1 MFVFLTFGY
10 TNKGEN
16 IRKGEIEMNWRQEV
30 DARTDAFLEDLK
42 GLLQIP
48 SVLDEDK
55 AGPNEPFGPEVR
67 RALDYMFALG
77 ERDGFVTKDVG
88 GYAGHLEYGSGEEIV
103 GILCHLDV
111 VPAGDGW
118 TYGAFNPTV
127 ADGKLYARGSNDDKG
142 PTMAAYYGLRIVK
155 ELGLPLSKRVR
166 LIAGCDEESEWR
178 CVREYFKQ
186 EAMPT
191 YGFAPDADFPIIN
204 AEKGLYDG
212 VLKQLPIQRVPG
224 SKHHLVSFVSGERPN
239 MVPDFATAVL
249 ETEDVLEEKFEAYL
263 AKYEADGTCTWDA
276 GTYTFTM
283 KGVAAHA
290 MEPDNGVNAAYVLAG
305 FLLTLPLDIQG
316 ERYIEFI
323 RHVFADSRGISLG
336 IEATDETG
344 DLTINGGVFRYQGEE
359 RTATVNIRY
368 PYTAKFEERLQNL
381 KEIALSFGF
390 ELSTRHHMPPHHVAE
405 DHPLVKTLADVYER
419 QTGESAHLMAIGGG
433 TYARS
438 LEAGVAFGALFPG
451 AKDVAHQVDE
461 YMEIEDLLR
470 AAAIYAEAIYELAK

>member
-1 MFVFLTFGY
+1 
-10 TNKGEN
+10 
-16 IRKGEIEMNWRQEV
+16 
-30 DARTDAFLEDLK
+30 
-42 GLLQIP
+42 
-48 SVLDEDK
+48 
-55 AGPNEPFGPEVR
+55 
-67 RALDYMFALG
+67 
-77 ERDGFVTKDVG
+77 
-88 GYAGHLEYGSGEEIV
+88 
-103 GILCHLDV
+103 
-111 VPAGDGW
+111 
-118 TYGAFNPTV
+118 
-127 ADGKLYARGSNDDKG
+127 
-142 PTMAAYYGLRIVK
+142 VK

-186 EAMPT
+186 EEMPT

-212 VLKQLPIQRVPG
+212 VLKQVPIQRVPG
-224 SKHHLVSFVSGERPN
+224 VKHQLISFMSGERPN
-239 MVPDFATAVL
+239 MVPDYATAVL
-249 ETEDVLEEKFEAYL
+249 KTDDVLEEKFEAYL
-263 AKYEADGTCTWDA
+263 EKYEADGTCVYDK
-276 GTYTFTM
+276 GEYTLTM
-283 KGVAAHA
+283 RGVAAHA

-305 FLLTLPLDIQG
+305 FLLPLPLDIQG

-336 IEATDETG
+336 IEASDETG
-344 DLTINGGVFRYQGEE
+344 DLTVNGGVFRYNEDE
-359 RTATVNIRY
+359 RTATLNIRY
-368 PYTAKFEERLQNL
+368 PYTAKFTERLQNL

-405 DHPLVKTLADVYER
+405 DHPLVKTLQAVYER
-419 QTGESAHLMAIGGG
+419 QTGESANLMAIGGG

>member
-1 MFVFLTFGY
+1 
-10 TNKGEN
+10 
-16 IRKGEIEMNWRQEV
+16 
-30 DARTDAFLEDLK
+30 
-42 GLLQIP
+42 
-48 SVLDEDK
+48 
-55 AGPNEPFGPEVR
+55 
-67 RALDYMFALG
+67 
-77 ERDGFVTKDVG
+77 
-88 GYAGHLEYGSGEEIV
+88 
-103 GILCHLDV
+103 
-111 VPAGDGW
+111 
-118 TYGAFNPTV
+118 
-127 ADGKLYARGSNDDKG
+127 
-142 PTMAAYYGLRIVK
+142 MAAYYGLRIVK

-263 AKYEADGTCTWDA
+263 EKYEAIGTCTWDQ
-276 GTYTFTM
+276 GTYTFTT

-336 IEATDETG
+336 IEASDETG
-344 DLTINGGVFRYQGEE
+344 DLTINGGVFRYQGDE

-405 DHPLVKTLADVYER
+405 DHPLVKTLAGVYER

>member
-1 MFVFLTFGY
+1 
-10 TNKGEN
+10 
-16 IRKGEIEMNWRQEV
+16 MNWRQEV
-30 DARTDAFLEDLK
+30 DARKDMFLNDLT

-48 SVLDEDK
+48 SVLDEAK
-55 AGPNEPFGPEVR
+55 SGPNQPFGPEVR
-67 RALDYMFALG
+67 RALDYMFSLG
-77 ERDGFVTKDVG
+77 ERDGFLTKDVG

-111 VPAGDGW
+111 VPAGEGW
-118 TYGAFNPTV
+118 TYGPFNPTI
-127 ADGKLYARGSNDDKG
+127 ADGKFFARGSNDDKG

-212 VLKQLPIQRVPG
+212 VLKQLPIQRVLD
-224 SKHHLVSFVSGERPN
+224 SKDHLISFVSGERPN
-239 MVPDFATAVL
+239 MVPDIATAVL
-249 ETEDVLEEKFEAYL
+249 KTDNELEEQFEAYL
-263 AKYEADGTCTWDA
+263 EKYEADGTCVWEE

-344 DLTINGGVFRYQGEE
+344 DLTINGGVFRYEDEE
-359 RTATVNIRY
+359 RMATINIRY

-390 ELSTRHHMPPHHVAE
+390 ELSTRQHMPPHHVAE
-405 DHPLVKTLADVYER
+405 DHPLVKTLAAVYER
-419 QTGESAHLMAIGGG
+419 QTGDTANLMAIGGG

>member
-1 MFVFLTFGY
+1 
-10 TNKGEN
+10 
-16 IRKGEIEMNWRQEV
+16 MNWRQEV
-30 DARTDAFLEDLK
+30 DLRKDAFLNDLK
-42 GLLQIP
+42 GLLTIP
-48 SVLDEDK
+48 SVLNESK
-55 AGPNEPFGPEVR
+55 TGPNEPFGPEVR
-67 RALDYMFALG
+67 QALDYMLELG
-77 ERDGFVTKDVG
+77 QRDGFITKDVD
-88 GYAGHLEYGSGEEIV
+88 GYAGHLEYGEGEELV

-118 TYGAFNPTV
+118 TYGAFNPTIT
-127 ADGKLYARGSNDDKG
+127 DGKIFARGSNDDKG
-142 PTMAAYYGLRIVK
+142 PTMAAYYGLLIVK

-186 EAMPT
+186 EEMPT

-212 VLKQLPIQRVPG
+212 VLKQLPIQHG
-224 SKHHLVSFVSGERPN
+224 TGTKHHLVSFISGERPN
-239 MVPDFATAVL
+239 MVPDVATAVL
-249 ETEDVLEEKFEAYL
+249 KTNEVLEDQFEAYL
-263 AKYEADGTCTWDA
+263 EKYEADGTCVFEE
-276 GTYTFTM
+276 GMYTFTI

-305 FLLTLPLDIQG
+305 FLLTLALDIQG
-316 ERYIEFI
+316 ERYIEFV

-336 IEATDETG
+336 IEASDETG
-344 DLTINGGVFRYQGEE
+344 DLTINGGVFRYNDTE
-359 RTATVNIRY
+359 RMATVNIRY
-368 PYTAKFEERLQNL
+368 PYTAKFTERLQNL

-390 ELSTRHHMPPHHVAE
+390 ELTTKHHMPPHHVSE
-405 DHPLVKTLADVYER
+405 DHPLVTTLAGVYER

-461 YMEIEDLLR
+461 YMEVEDLLR

>member
-1 MFVFLTFGY
+1 
-10 TNKGEN
+10 
-16 IRKGEIEMNWRQEV
+16 MNWRQEV
-30 DARTDAFLEDLK
+30 DNRKDAFLEDLK

-48 SVLDEDK
+48 SVLDESK
-55 AGPNEPFGPEVR
+55 AAPNMPFGPEVR
-67 RALDYMFALG
+67 KALDYMFELG
-77 ERDGFVTKDVG
+77 ERDGFKTKDVG
-88 GYAGHLEYGSGEEIV
+88 GYAGHLEYGDGEDIV

-111 VPAGDGW
+111 VPAGEGW
-118 TYGAFNPTV
+118 TYGAFNPTITT
-127 ADGKLYARGSNDDKG
+127 DGKIVARGSNDDKG
-142 PTMAAYYGLRIVK
+142 PSMAAYYGLRIVK

-186 EAMPT
+186 EQMPT

-212 VLKQLPIQRVPG
+212 LLTQLPIQRAPE
-224 SKHHLVSFVSGERPN
+224 SAYHLLSFTSGERPN
-239 MVPDFATAVL
+239 MVPDFAKAELKTD
-249 ETEDVLEEKFEAYL
+249 EVLEEKFEAYL
-263 AKYEADGTCTWDA
+263 EKYEADGTCVYDR

-283 KGVAAHA
+283 KGKAAHA
-290 MEPDNGVNAAYVLAG
+290 MEPDNGINAAYVLAG
-305 FLLTLPLDIQG
+305 FLLHLPLDIQG
-316 ERYIEFI
+316 ERYIELV

-336 IEATDETG
+336 IEASDETG
-344 DLTINGGVFRYQGEE
+344 DLTINGGVFRYHEDE

-381 KEIALSFGF
+381 REIALSLGF
-390 ELSTRHHMPPHHVAE
+390 ELKTRQHMPPHHVAE
-405 DHPLVKTLADVYER
+405 DHPLVKTLASVYER
-419 QTGESAHLMAIGGG
+419 QTGEHANLMAIGGG

>member
-16 IRKGEIEMNWRQEV
+16 IRKGEIYMNWRQEV
-30 DARTDAFLEDLK
+30 DARKEAFLEDLT

-48 SVLDEDK
+48 SVLDETK
-55 AGPNEPFGPEVR
+55 TGPNEPFGPEVR

-77 ERDGFVTKDVG
+77 ERDGFATKDVA

-111 VPAGDGW
+111 VPAGEGW
-118 TYGAFNPTV
+118 TYGAFNPTI
-127 ADGKLYARGSNDDKG
+127 ADGKLFARGSNDDKG

-224 SKHHLVSFVSGERPN
+224 SKYHLVSFVSGERPN
-239 MVPDFATAVL
+239 MVPDAAKAVL
-249 ETEDVLEEKFEAYL
+249 VSDDVLEEKFEAYL
-263 AKYEADGTCTWDA
+263 EKYEADGTCTWEK

-305 FLLTLPLDIQG
+305 FLLTLPLDVQG
-316 ERYIEFI
+316 ERYIELI

-344 DLTINGGVFRYQGEE
+344 DLTINGGMFRYEGDE
-359 RTATVNIRY
+359 RMATVNIRY

-390 ELSTRHHMPPHHVAE
+390 ELSTRQHMPPHHVAE
-405 DHPLVKTLADVYER
+405 DHPLVKTLASVYER